1 VTNQGPDLIGDFQ
14 RWLMR
19 AGARGMSRELAD
31 QVRTAIGRNQ
41 PSGDVWETA
50 TSEPPPGEA
59 PECAWCPL
67 CRAARLV
74 REAKPG
80 RDTRVAAVGDALTTV
95 VQDAVSV
102 LEAALAATGRVTGA
116 NGRREDAG
124 PGTRGFPAAGQATR
138 AESGGKAGPAANAAQ
153 TQSAGKAAPAGSVR
167 EAASADPAGNAA
179 QAESAGK
186 AAPAG
191 SGGKASPRG
200 SGGKAAPAGS
210 AGKAES
216 AGKAAPRRS
225 GGKASPAGS
234 GGKAAPVGSGG
245 QAAPAGRAGPAAQAA
260 PEPSSGPDSG
270 DPAAAAGERAAAE
283 SPEEP
288 PHEPDDRG

>member
-1 VTNQGPDLIGDFQ
+1 MTQPGGSGPDLIGDFQ
-14 RWLMR
+14 RWLLR

-41 PSGDVWETA
+41 PRGDVWETA

-102 LEAALAATGRVTGA
+102 LEAALTATGRGTA
-116 NGRREDAG
+116 SNGRRDEAG
-124 PGTRGFPAAGQATR
+124 PGTRGFPAAGQAAQAR
-138 AESGGKAGPAANAAQ
+138 PGGKAAQARPGGKAAQ
-153 TQSAGKAAPAGSVR
+153 AQPSGKAAPAESAG
-167 EAASADPAGNAA
+167 EAASAQSAGEAAPAQSAGEAA
-179 QAESAGK
+179 PAQSAGEAAPAQSVGEAAPAESAGQ
-186 AAPAG
+186 APAG
-191 SGGKASPRG
+191 
-200 SGGKAAPAGS
+200 
-210 AGKAES
+210 
-216 AGKAAPRRS
+216 
-225 GGKASPAGS
+225 
-234 GGKAAPVGSGG
+234 
-245 QAAPAGRAGPAAQAA
+245 QAGPVAQAA
-260 PEPSSGPDSG
+260 PGPASGPDGSG
-270 DPAAAAGERAAAE
+270 PAAAAGEQAAPE